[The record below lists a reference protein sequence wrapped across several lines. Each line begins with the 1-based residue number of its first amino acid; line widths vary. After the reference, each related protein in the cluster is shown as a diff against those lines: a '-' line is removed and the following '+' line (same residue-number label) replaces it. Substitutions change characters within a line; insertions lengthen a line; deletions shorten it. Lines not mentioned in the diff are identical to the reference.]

1 MRRRGNWS
9 INFKNDLGLHHAI
22 YLHVV
27 VLLELSKHF
36 NTNINSLS
44 RVRTA
49 SSE

>member
-9 INFKNDLGLHHAI
+9 INLKNDLGLHHAP
-22 YLHVV
+22 YLHVF
-27 VLLELSKHF
+27 VLLELFISC
-36 NTNINSLS
+36 TDINSLS